1 MVSSVESVSKSFT
14 LGELTRHV
22 DGTLKGNPEVRICG
36 VAPLSDAEPDQISF
50 VGDRRSAK
58 AAPHCRAA
66 ALIVDASFPDLDRPL
81 LITANPYLAF
91 ARIAQLFAER
101 PELPPGIHPS
111 AFVGP
116 RVRLGSEVRI
126 GPLASIE
133 EGSSIGRGTCIY
145 GSAYVG
151 RGVCVGDQCMIYPGV
166 TILDRCRIGNRV
178 TIHSGTVIG
187 SDGFGFAQ
195 DENGRHV
202 KIPHIGTVQIDDDV
216 EIGANCS
223 IDRGTFGTTWI
234 QKGTKIDNL
243 VMIAHNVVVGEHNIL
258 VAQVGI
264 SGSTKLGNHVVL
276 AGQVGVVGH
285 VTIGDGARV
294 GAQSGVAHSVP
305 AGRDMMGSPAV
316 PQKEWFRNYSNIH
329 KLSQLREEVKSLK
342 GKITELERAMQGNA
356 DA

>member
-1 MVSSVESVSKSFT
+1 M

-22 DGTLKGNPEVRICG
+22 DGTLKGSPEVRICG
-36 VAPLSDAEPDQISF
+36 VAPLSDAGPDQISF
-50 VGDRRSAK
+50 VSDRRAAK
-58 AAPHCRAA
+58 AASNCRAA
-66 ALIVDASFPDLDRPL
+66 ALIVDASFPDLGRPL

-91 ARIAQLFAER
+91 ARIAQLFAAR

-111 AFVGP
+111 AFIGP
-116 RVRLGSEVRI
+116 GVRFGSEVCI

-133 EGSSIGRGTCIY
+133 ADASIGQGTCIY

-151 RGVCVGDQCMIYPGV
+151 RGVSVGEQCLIYPGV
-166 TILDRCRIGNRV
+166 TLLDRCRIGNRV
-178 TIHSGTVIG
+178 IIHSGTVIG

-202 KIPHIGTVQIDDDV
+202 KIPHLGTVRIDDDV
-216 EIGANCS
+216 EIGANCT
-223 IDRGTFGTTWI
+223 IDRGTLGTTWI
-234 QKGTKIDNL
+234 QQGTKIDNL
-243 VMIAHNVVVGEHNIL
+243 VMIAHNVVVGQHNLL

-264 SGSTKLGNHVVL
+264 SGSTRLGNHVVL

-285 VTIGDGARV
+285 ITIGDRVRV
-294 GAQSGVAHSVP
+294 GAQSGVAHSV
-305 AGRDMMGSPAV
+305 RVQQDLMGSPAI

-329 KLSQLREEVKSLK
+329 KLSRLKEEVKSLK
-342 GKITELERAMQGNA
+342 GKIAELEKALQGNA

>member
-1 MVSSVESVSKSFT
+1 MQSSGESVSKSFT

-22 DGTLKGNPEVRICG
+22 DGTLKGSPEVRIGG
-36 VAPLSDAEPDQISF
+36 VAPLSDAGPDQISF
-50 VGDRRSAK
+50 VSDRRAAK
-58 AAPHCRAA
+58 AASNCRAA
-66 ALIVDASFPDLDRPL
+66 ALIVDASFPDQDRPL

-111 AFVGP
+111 AFIGP
-116 RVRLGSEVRI
+116 GVRLGSEVCI

-133 EGSSIGRGTCIY
+133 ADSSIGQGTGIY
-145 GSAYVG
+145 GSVYVG
-151 RGVCVGDQCMIYPGV
+151 RGVSVGEQCLIYPGV
-166 TILDRCRIGNRV
+166 ILLDRCRIGNRV

-202 KIPHIGTVQIDDDV
+202 KVPHLGTVQIDDDV
-216 EIGANCS
+216 EIGANCT
-223 IDRGTFGTTWI
+223 IDRGTLGMTWI
-234 QKGTKIDNL
+234 QQGTKIDNL
-243 VMIAHNVVVGEHNIL
+243 VMIAHNVVVGQHNLL
-258 VAQVGI
+258 VAQVGV
-264 SGSTKLGNHVVL
+264 SGSTRLGNHVVL

-285 VTIGDGARV
+285 ITIGDRVRV

-305 AGRDMMGSPAV
+305 AEQDMMGSPAV

-329 KLSQLREEVKSLK
+329 KLSRLKEEVKSLK
-342 GKITELERAMQGNA
+342 GKIAELEKALQGNA